1 MIARGFRMH
10 PAGTLASLAPAGGAA
25 LDGSQSEV
33 LLLPDGASA
42 AVLGAP
48 GTGKTTTL
56 VEALAERVLDRGYR
70 PDEVL
75 ALSASRTAATALR
88 DRIALRLGVPT
99 QGPLARTATSL
110 AFQLVGERARRIG
123 AEPPR
128 LLTGGEQDQIIAELI
143 NGHLEDGTGPVWPDP
158 LVEEVRTLRGFRT
171 ELRELMARCAERG
184 VTPSRLS
191 ELGAITGHDEWRAAA
206 RFIAEYQLVVDS
218 YRGGFVDSAEL
229 IASAVTVI
237 AEGSSL
243 DGLRAVFVDDLQEA
257 TVATLALLRALAARG
272 VAVVAFGDPD
282 VASTTFRGAQTT
294 ALGQLESRLGVPVTR
309 FVLTT
314 AHRQTPALRELTAR
328 VTERIGTAAAGVQRM
343 AAAGRPEP
351 EQSNTARA
359 DADGVDAA
367 DRRPEIV
374 RLVAVS
380 APAEA
385 SRLARKLRERHLL
398 DGVPWSSMAV
408 VVRSGAHVPALSRAL
423 AVAEVPTTTS
433 IAGRPLRDDFAARQ
447 LITIAG
453 VQLGAIEL
461 TPAVATELLLG
472 PFGGLDS
479 VSLRR
484 LRLALR
490 QEELA
495 GDGNRPGDELLVEA
509 LQHPAHLATIDA
521 SPARRAARLAET
533 LRSGREK
540 AENGASIEE
549 LLWHVWERSGLA
561 ARWLEHSERTGIVAD
576 EANRHLDGVV
586 ALFTAA
592 RRFVERYPERPASD
606 FVVELLGAEVPEDTL
621 AARTAGDAVLVCTP
635 SATIGRE
642 FEVIV
647 VAGLQESVWP
657 NLRLRGSLLRPQE
670 LADAVEGRTTET
682 EDERAEVLGDELR
695 MFALAVSRAR
705 GQVIL
710 TATANDDEQP
720 SPFLRLATDLAV
732 DDADDGAHPLSLRGM
747 VGRLRR
753 RLATTGAPDA
763 AEALARLADADV
775 EGADPATWYG
785 LLEPSTTEPLVDLDD
800 PEAVVRVSPS
810 RLETF
815 EKSPLAWFV
824 DTMAASPSGLA
835 AGIGTVVHAVME
847 EASTSDD
854 RDLSVERLWQGIERR
869 WGELAFESPW
879 LEEKE
884 RRRTRTL
891 TAGVSEYLRDFE
903 RAGGTLLGS
912 EGAFELR
919 LGRALVRGT
928 IDRVERTPDG
938 TVVIVDLKTGNRTPS
953 AAEAA
958 EHAQLGAYQ
967 LALEHG
973 AVEQAADLPSGG
985 AKLLFVAKGVR
996 GKGYREVAQDR
1007 VDDEGLDRLRER
1019 VARAADGMAGATFA
1033 GVVDLGERDPHGKYE
1048 YRIHLVPAVSAGG
1061 GA

>member
-1 MIARGFRMH
+1 MRA
-10 PAGTLASLAPAGGAA
+10 PGTLASTAVA
-25 LDGSQSEV
+25 LDAAQSEV
-33 LLLPDGASA
+33 LGLPDGTSA

-48 GTGKTTTL
+48 GTGKTSTL
-56 VEALAERVLDRGYR
+56 VEAMAERVLDRGYGT
-70 PDEVL
+70 DEVL

-88 DRIALRLGVPT
+88 DRVALRLGVPT
-99 QGPLARTATSL
+99 NGPLARTATSL
-110 AFQLVGERARRIG
+110 AFQLVGERARRDG
-123 AEPPR
+123 LEPPR
-128 LLTGGEQDQIIAELI
+128 LLTGGEQDQIIAELLS
-143 NGHLEDGTGPVWPDP
+143 GHMEDGSGPVWPEP
-158 LVEEVRTLRGFRT
+158 LVEEVRALRGFRT

-184 VTPSRLS
+184 VSASRLS

-206 RFIAEYQLVVDS
+206 RFMAEYQLVVDS

-229 IASAVTVI
+229 IASAVTVVRD
-237 AEGSSL
+237 GSSL
-243 DGLRAVFVDDLQEA
+243 DRLRVVFVDDLQEA
-257 TVATLALLRALAARG
+257 TVATLALLRALARRG

-282 VASTTFRGAQTT
+282 VASTTFRGAEAT
-294 ALGQLESRLGVPVTR
+294 ALGQLEARLGVPVSR

-314 AHRQTPALRELTAR
+314 AHRQTPTLRELTAR
-328 VTERIGTAAAGVQRM
+328 ATERIGAAAAGVQRM
-343 AAAGRPEP
+343 AAAGRPDPKPTSE
-351 EQSNTARA
+351 EAET
-359 DADGVDAA
+359 
-367 DRRPEIV
+367 RPEVV

-380 APAEA
+380 APSEA
-385 SRLARKLRERHLL
+385 ARLARKLRERHLL
-398 DGVPWSSMAV
+398 DGVPWSDMAV
-408 VVRSGAHVPALSRAL
+408 IVRSGAHVPALSRAL

-447 LITIAG
+447 LVTIAG
-453 VQLGAIEL
+453 VQLGSLEL
-461 TPAVATELLLG
+461 TPLVATELLLG

-479 VSLRR
+479 ISLRR

-521 SPARRAARLAET
+521 SPARRAGRLAET

-540 AENGASIEE
+540 AAAGASIEE

-635 SATIGRE
+635 SAAIGQE
-642 FEVIV
+642 FEVV
-647 VAGLQESVWP
+647 AVAGLQESVWP
-657 NLRLRGSLLRPQE
+657 NLRLRGSLLHPQE
-670 LADAVEGRTTET
+670 LADAVEGRATET

-720 SPFLRLATDLAV
+720 SPFLRLAGELAF
-732 DDADDGAHPLSLRGM
+732 DDPDDGAHPLSLRGM

-753 RLATTGAPDA
+753 RLVTTGAPDA
-763 AEALARLADADV
+763 AEALARLADAEV
-775 EGADPATWYG
+775 EGADPASWYG
-785 LLEPSTTEPLVDLDD
+785 LLEPSTSEPLVDLDD
-800 PEAVVRVSPS
+800 PEAMVRVSPS

-815 EKSPLAWFV
+815 EKSPLAWFI

-847 EASTSDD
+847 EASTSDE
-854 RDLSVERLWQGIERR
+854 RDLSIERLWQGIERR

-903 RAGGTLLGS
+903 RAGGVLLGS

-919 LGRALVRGT
+919 VGRALVRGT
-928 IDRVERTPDG
+928 IDRVEHTPDG
-938 TVVIVDLKTGNRTPS
+938 TVVIVDLKTGNRTPT

-973 AVEQAADLPSGG
+973 VIEQAAELPSGG

-1007 VDDEGLDRLRER
+1007 VDDEGLERLRER
-1019 VARAADGMAGATFA
+1019 VARAAEGMAAAGFA

>member
-1 MIARGFRMH
+1 
-10 PAGTLASLAPAGGAA
+10 
-25 LDGSQSEV
+25 
-33 LLLPDGASA
+33 
-42 AVLGAP
+42 
-48 GTGKTTTL
+48 
-56 VEALAERVLDRGYR
+56 
-70 PDEVL
+70 
-75 ALSASRTAATALR
+75 
-88 DRIALRLGVPT
+88 
-99 QGPLARTATSL
+99 
-110 AFQLVGERARRIG
+110 
-123 AEPPR
+123 
-128 LLTGGEQDQIIAELI
+128 
-143 NGHLEDGTGPVWPDP
+143 
-158 LVEEVRTLRGFRT
+158 
-171 ELRELMARCAERG
+171 
-184 VTPSRLS
+184 
-191 ELGAITGHDEWRAAA
+191 
-206 RFIAEYQLVVDS
+206 
-218 YRGGFVDSAEL
+218 
-229 IASAVTVI
+229 
-237 AEGSSL
+237 
-243 DGLRAVFVDDLQEA
+243 
-257 TVATLALLRALAARG
+257 
-272 VAVVAFGDPD
+272 
-282 VASTTFRGAQTT
+282 
-294 ALGQLESRLGVPVTR
+294 
-309 FVLTT
+309 
-314 AHRQTPALRELTAR
+314 
-328 VTERIGTAAAGVQRM
+328 
-343 AAAGRPEP
+343 
-351 EQSNTARA
+351 
-359 DADGVDAA
+359 
-367 DRRPEIV
+367 
-374 RLVAVS
+374 
-380 APAEA
+380 
-385 SRLARKLRERHLL
+385 
-398 DGVPWSSMAV
+398 
-408 VVRSGAHVPALSRAL
+408 VPALSRAL

-447 LITIAG
+447 LVTVAG

-479 VSLRR
+479 ISLRR

-521 SPARRAARLAET
+521 SPARRAGRLAET

-540 AENGASIEE
+540 AAEGASIEE
-549 LLWHVWERSGLA
+549 LLWHAWERSGLA

-621 AARTAGDAVLVCTP
+621 AARTAADAVLVCTP
-635 SATIGRE
+635 SAAIGRE
-642 FEVIV
+642 FEVV
-647 VAGLQESVWP
+647 AVAGLQESVWP
-657 NLRLRGSLLRPQE
+657 NLRLRGSLLHPQE
-670 LADAVEGRTTET
+670 LADAVEGHSTET
-682 EDERAEVLGDELR
+682 GDARAEVLGDELR
-695 MFALAVSRAR
+695 MFALAVSRSR
-705 GQVIL
+705 GQVLL

-720 SPFLRLATDLAV
+720 SPFLRLTGELAV
-732 DDADDGAHPLSLRGM
+732 DDTDDGAHPLSLRGM

-753 RLATTGAPDA
+753 RLVTTGAADA
-763 AEALARLADADV
+763 AEALARLADAEV
-775 EGADPATWYG
+775 EGADPSSWYG
-785 LLEPSTTEPLVDLDD
+785 LLEPSTTEPLVDLED

-854 RDLSVERLWQGIERR
+854 RDLSVERLWRGIERR

-879 LEEKE
+879 LEERE

-903 RAGGTLLGS
+903 RAGGALLGS
-912 EGAFELR
+912 EGGFELR
-919 LGRALVRGT
+919 IGRALVRGT

-938 TVVIVDLKTGNRTPS
+938 TVVIVDLKTGNRTPT

-973 AVEQAADLPSGG
+973 AVEEAGELPSGG
-985 AKLLFVAKGVR
+985 AKLLFVSKGVR
-996 GKGYREVAQDR
+996 GKAYREVAQDR
-1007 VDDEGLDRLRER
+1007 VDTERLERLRER
-1019 VARAADGMAGATFA
+1019 VAHAAEGMAASTFA

>member
-1 MIARGFRMH
+1 MTTRGFRMR
-10 PAGTLASLAPAGGAA
+10 PARAASAGVPQ
-25 LDGSQSEV
+25 LDGAQVEV
-33 LLLPDGASA
+33 LLLADGASA

-48 GTGKTTTL
+48 GTGKTTVL
-56 VEALAERVLDRGYR
+56 VEAVAERVAQRGYATE
-70 PDEVL
+70 EVL

-99 QGPLARTATSL
+99 NGPLARTATSL
-110 AFQLVGERARRIG
+110 AFQLVGERARRLG

-128 LLTGGEQDQIIAELI
+128 LLTGGEQDQIIAELLS
-143 NGHLEDGTGPVWPDP
+143 GHMEDGTGPHWPEP
-158 LVEEVRTLRGFRT
+158 LVDEVRALRGFRT

-184 VTPSRLS
+184 IGPSRLS

-229 IASAVTVI
+229 IASAVTVVQ
-237 AEGSSL
+237 EGSSL
-243 DGLRAVFVDDLQEA
+243 DRLRAVFVDDLQEA
-257 TVATLALLRALAARG
+257 TVATLTLLRALAERG
-272 VAVVAFGDPD
+272 VAVIAFGDPD
-282 VASTTFRGAQTT
+282 VASTTFRGAQAT
-294 ALGQLESRLGVPVTR
+294 ALGQLESRLGVPVSR

-328 VTERIGTAAAGVQRM
+328 ATERIGTAAAGVQRM

-351 EQSNTARA
+351 ADDA
-359 DADGVDAA
+359 DAAG
-367 DRRPEIV
+367 RPPEVV
-374 RLVAVS
+374 RLIAVS
-380 APAEA
+380 GPAEA

-398 DGVPWSSMAV
+398 DGVPWSDMAV
-408 VVRSGAHVPALSRAL
+408 IVRSGAHVPALARSL

-447 LITIAG
+447 LITVAG
-453 VQLGAIEL
+453 VQLGTIEL
-461 TPAVATELLLG
+461 TPIVATELLLG

-521 SPARRAARLAET
+521 APARRAGRLAET

-540 AENGASIEE
+540 AAQGASIEE

-561 ARWLEHSERTGIVAD
+561 GRWLEHSERTGIVAD

-592 RRFVERYPERPASD
+592 RRFVERYPERPAAD

-621 AARTAGDAVLVCTP
+621 APGTAGDAVLVCTP

-642 FEVIV
+642 FEVV
-647 VAGLQESVWP
+647 AVAGLQESVWP
-657 NLRLRGSLLRPQE
+657 NLRLRGSLLHPQE
-670 LADAVEGRTTET
+670 LADAIEGRTTET
-682 EDERAEVLGDELR
+682 EDARAEVLGDELR
-695 MFALAVSRAR
+695 MFALAISRAR
-705 GQVIL
+705 GQVLL

-720 SPFLRLATDLAV
+720 SPFLRLAGDLAV

-753 RLATTGAPDA
+753 RLVTTGAPDA
-763 AEALARLADADV
+763 AEALARLADAEV
-775 EGADPATWYG
+775 EGADPSSWYG
-785 LLEPSTTEPLVDLDD
+785 LLAPSTTDPLVDLDD

-854 RDLSVERLWQGIERR
+854 RDLSVERLWRGIERR

-912 EGAFELR
+912 EGSFELR
-919 LGRALVRGT
+919 IGRALVRGT

-938 TVVIVDLKTGNRTPS
+938 TVVIVDLKTGNRTPT
-953 AAEAA
+953 AAEA
-958 EHAQLGAYQ
+958 EQHAQLGAYQ
-967 LALEHG
+967 LAMEHG
-973 AVEQAADLPSGG
+973 AIEQAEGLTSGG

-1007 VDDEGLDRLRER
+1007 VDEERLERLRER
-1019 VARAADGMAGATFA
+1019 VAAAAEGMAAATFA
-1033 GVVDLGERDPHGKYE
+1033 GVVDLGERDPHGSYE

>member
-1 MIARGFRMH
+1 M
-10 PAGTLASLAPAGGAA
+10 
-25 LDGSQSEV
+25 
-33 LLLPDGASA
+33 
-42 AVLGAP
+42 
-48 GTGKTTTL
+48 
-56 VEALAERVLDRGYR
+56 
-70 PDEVL
+70 
-75 ALSASRTAATALR
+75 
-88 DRIALRLGVPT
+88 
-99 QGPLARTATSL
+99 
-110 AFQLVGERARRIG
+110 
-123 AEPPR
+123 
-128 LLTGGEQDQIIAELI
+128 
-143 NGHLEDGTGPVWPDP
+143 
-158 LVEEVRTLRGFRT
+158 LRGFRT

-206 RFIAEYQLVVDS
+206 RFIGEYQLVVDS

-229 IASAVTVI
+229 IASAVNVVR
-237 AEGSSL
+237 EGSSL

-257 TVATLALLRALAARG
+257 TVATLALLRAFADRG

-282 VASTTFRGAQTT
+282 VASTTFRGAEAT
-294 ALGQLESRLGVPVTR
+294 ALGQLASRLGVPVTR

-328 VTERIGTAAAGVQRM
+328 VTERIGAAAAGVQRM

-351 EQSNTARA
+351 SPAEAGAGAAAEA
-359 DADGVDAA
+359 DAAVPAA
-367 DRRPEIV
+367 PRPEVV
-374 RLVAVS
+374 RLVASS
-380 APAEA
+380 APSEA

-398 DGVPWSSMAV
+398 DGVPWSDMAV
-408 VVRSGAHVPALSRAL
+408 IVRSGAHVPALARAL

-447 LITIAG
+447 LVTVAG

-461 TPAVATELLLG
+461 TPLVATELLLG

-479 VSLRR
+479 ISLRR

-521 SPARRAARLAET
+521 SPARRAGRLAET

-540 AENGASIEE
+540 AAQGASIEE

-561 ARWLEHSERTGIVAD
+561 ARWLEHSERSGIVAD

-621 AARTAGDAVLVCTP
+621 AARTSADAVLVCTP
-635 SATIGRE
+635 SAAIGRE
-642 FEVIV
+642 VEVV
-647 VAGLQESVWP
+647 AVAGLQESVWP
-657 NLRLRGSLLRPQE
+657 NLRLRGSLLHPQE
-670 LADAVEGRTTET
+670 LADAVEGRPTET
-682 EDERAEVLGDELR
+682 EDARAEVLGDELR
-695 MFALAVSRAR
+695 MFALAVSRSR
-705 GQVIL
+705 GHVIL

-720 SPFLRLATDLAV
+720 SPFLRLAEGVAV
-732 DDADDGAHPLSLRGM
+732 DDEDEGAHPLSLRGM

-753 RLATTGAPDA
+753 RLVTTGSPDA
-763 AEALARLADADV
+763 AEALARLADAEVD
-775 EGADPATWYG
+775 GADPASWYG

-800 PEAVVRVSPS
+800 PEALVRVSPS

-847 EASTSDD
+847 EASTSED

-903 RAGGTLLGS
+903 RAGGRLLGS
-912 EGAFELR
+912 EGSFELR
-919 LGRALVRGT
+919 VGRALVRGS
-928 IDRVERTPDG
+928 IDRVEHTPDG

-967 LALEHG
+967 LAMAHG
-973 AVEQAADLPSGG
+973 AVEQAGDLPSGG

-1007 VDDEGLDRLRER
+1007 VDDDGLERLRER
-1019 VARAADGMAGATFA
+1019 VARAADGMAAATFA

-1061 GA
+1061 GS

>member
-1 MIARGFRMH
+1 
-10 PAGTLASLAPAGGAA
+10 
-25 LDGSQSEV
+25 
-33 LLLPDGASA
+33 
-42 AVLGAP
+42 VLGAP

-56 VEALAERVLDRGYR
+56 VEALAERVHGRGYGT
-70 PDEVL
+70 DEVL

-88 DRIALRLGVPT
+88 DRIALRLEVPT

-110 AFQLVGERARRIG
+110 AFQLVGERARRLQLD
-123 AEPPR
+123 PPR
-128 LLTGGEQDQIIAELI
+128 LLTGGEQDQIIAELLS
-143 NGHLEDGTGPVWPDP
+143 GHLEDNSGPVWPEP
-158 LVEEVRTLRGFRT
+158 LVEEVRVLRGFRT

-206 RFIAEYQLVVDS
+206 RFMAEYQLVVDS

-229 IASAVTVI
+229 IASAVTAVR
-237 AEGSSL
+237 EGSSL
-243 DGLRAVFVDDLQEA
+243 DRLRAVFVDDLQEA
-257 TVATLALLRALAARG
+257 TVATLALLRALAERG

-282 VASTTFRGAQTT
+282 VASTTFRGAEAT
-294 ALGQLESRLGVPVTR
+294 ALGQLESRLGVPATR

-328 VTERIGTAAAGVQRM
+328 VTERIGAAAAGVQRM
-343 AAAGRPEP
+343 ASAGRPEP
-351 EQSNTARA
+351 VGGSA
-359 DADGVDAA
+359 DTDDP
-367 DRRPEIV
+367 RPEIV
-374 RLVAVS
+374 RVVATS
-380 APAEA
+380 APSEA
-385 SRLARKLRERHLL
+385 ARLARKLRERHLL
-398 DGVPWSSMAV
+398 DGVPWSEMAV
-408 VVRSGAHVPALSRAL
+408 IVRSGAHVPALSRAL

-447 LITIAG
+447 LITVAG
-453 VQLGAIEL
+453 VLLGAVEL
-461 TPAVATELLLG
+461 TPIVANELLLG

-479 VSLRR
+479 ISLRR

-495 GDGNRPGDELLVEA
+495 GDGNRPGDDLLVEA

-521 SPARRAARLAET
+521 SPARRAGRLAET

-540 AENGASIEE
+540 AEQGASIEE
-549 LLWHVWERSGLA
+549 LLWHAWERSGLA
-561 ARWLEHSERTGIVAD
+561 GRWLEHSQRSGIVAD
-576 EANRHLDGVV
+576 EANRHLDGIV

-621 AARTAGDAVLVCTP
+621 AAQTAADAVLVCTP
-635 SATIGRE
+635 SAAIGRE
-642 FEVIV
+642 FEV
-647 VAGLQESVWP
+647 VAVSGLQESVWP
-657 NLRLRGSLLRPQE
+657 NLRLRGSLLHPQE
-670 LADAVEGRTTET
+670 LADAVEGRSTET
-682 EDERAEVLGDELR
+682 EDQRAEVLGDELR

-705 GQVIL
+705 GQVLL

-720 SPFLRLATDLAV
+720 SPFLRLSGELAV
-732 DDADDGAHPLSLRGM
+732 DDVDEGAHPLSLRGM

-753 RLATTGAPDA
+753 RLATTGSADA
-763 AEALARLADADV
+763 AAALARLADAGV
-775 EGADPATWYG
+775 EGADPSSWYG
-785 LLEPSTTEPLVDLDD
+785 LLEPSTSEPLVDLDD

-854 RDLSVERLWQGIERR
+854 RDLSVERLWQGIEKR

-903 RAGGTLLGS
+903 RAGGALLGS
-912 EGAFELR
+912 EGSFELR
-919 LGRALVRGT
+919 VGRALVRGT

-967 LALEHG
+967 LAMEHG
-973 AVEQAADLPSGG
+973 AIEQAGGLPSGG

-1007 VDDEGLDRLRER
+1007 VDEERLERLRER
-1019 VARAADGMAGATFA
+1019 VAAAADGMAAATFA
-1033 GVVDLGERDPHGKYE
+1033 GVVDLGERDPHGRYE
-1048 YRIHLVPAVSAGG
+1048 YRIHLVPAVSAGAGSAGG